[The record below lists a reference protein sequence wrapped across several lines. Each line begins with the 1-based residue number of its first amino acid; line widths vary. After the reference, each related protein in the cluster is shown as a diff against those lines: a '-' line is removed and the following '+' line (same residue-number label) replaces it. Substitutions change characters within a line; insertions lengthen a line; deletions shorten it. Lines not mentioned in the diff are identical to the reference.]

1 LGSAVE
7 YHFMLGK
14 REAQGGL
21 FDVGNVFD
29 LSLDPKTFYGQL
41 AGVSDRLFRDDEFAE
56 MYSSRMGRPSA
67 PPSDLA
73 LVLLMQFYARVSD
86 AEAIARAMYD
96 ARWLCVLRRRLGEQL
111 CAKSTYCVFRAQLIL
126 HDKLSMVFERS
137 IRAARQAGILPSDLC
152 VAIDTKPILGRG
164 AVEDTYNLLA
174 SGIRQL
180 ASALALAEKISRRA
194 FFSREG
200 LDRYDAQSIK
210 GAETMD
216 WSCQSERNEFLSG
229 IVADAVKLLGMAGPY
244 VNDQRV
250 KDAASLLEQLLLQ
263 DVDVVEGPDGDG
275 AVIKQGT
282 EHGRVPSVTDPE
294 QRHGRKSASKRF
306 TGAKASVVTDTKS
319 GIILAAD
326 VIAGDAK
333 DSTGALG
340 LVEQAEKNAQT
351 PVADTLGD
359 CAYGSGETRQAFADA
374 GRELN
379 VRVPEP
385 VRQDGHFTKKDFT
398 IDLTAGT
405 VTCPNGATTRQAR
418 TEADGGRVFS
428 FGVACSDCPLRS
440 KCTSAADGRTI
451 HVHAQEALLQEALA
465 KQKEPAWRRRMRERL
480 AVENSLA
487 RLAYYGIGQARYLGH
502 EKTRFQL
509 TISATVANLRRVW
522 NYAMAQ
528 ERLGASATVA

>member
-1 LGSAVE
+1 
-7 YHFMLGK
+7 MLGK
-14 REAQGGL
+14 REAQCDL

-41 AGVSDRLFRDDEFAE
+41 SSVSDRLFRDDEFSE

-67 PPSDLA
+67 PPSELA

-126 HDKLSMVFERS
+126 HAKLSMVFERS
-137 IRAARQAGILPSDLC
+137 IREARQAGILPPELC

-180 ASALALAEKISRRA
+180 ASALSQAEKMGRAA
-194 FFSREG
+194 FFTRED
-200 LDRYDAQSIK
+200 LERYDAPSIK

-216 WSCQSERNEFLSG
+216 WSCQAQRNEFLSG
-229 IVADAVKLLGMAGPY
+229 IVADAVKLLDMASRY
-244 VNDQRV
+244 ADDQRV
-250 KDAASLLEQLLLQ
+250 KDAACLLEQLLLQ
-263 DVDVVEGPDGDG
+263 DVDVVEGGDG
-275 AVIKQGT
+275 ETAVIKQGT

-319 GIILAAD
+319 GIILATD

-340 LVEQAEKNAQT
+340 LVEQAEKNADQ
-351 PVADTLGD
+351 PVVDTRGD

-385 VRQDGHFTKKDFT
+385 GRQNGLYAKKDFT
-398 IDLTAGT
+398 IDLASGT
-405 VTCPNGATTRQAR
+405 VTCPAGVTTSQAR
-418 TEADGGRVFS
+418 TEAAGGRIFS
-428 FGVACSDCPLRS
+428 FGAACAACPLRP
-440 KCTSAADGRTI
+440 KCTTAIGGRTI
-451 HVHAQEALLQEALA
+451 QVHPQEALLQEALA
-465 KQKEPAWRRRMRERL
+465 KQKEPEHRRRMRERL

-487 RLAYYGIGQARYLGH
+487 RLAYYGVGQARYIGH

-509 TISATVANLRRVW
+509 QVSATVANLRRVW
-522 NYAMAQ
+522 NYLIAQ
-528 ERLGASATVA
+528 ERREVPAAAV